1 MEILGGNGL
10 TNSNS
15 IDIICV
21 KREGGV
27 YGLKYPKKIVN
38 LRWAGGIFKPTG
50 EHFDVLLHM
59 VAEQYG
65 FKNAY
70 EMIIDNEQSH
80 KWVIYDKELASE
92 NRKIER
98 DL

>member
-1 MEILGGNGL
+1 M
-10 TNSNS
+10 
-15 IDIICV
+15 
-21 KREGGV
+21 
-27 YGLKYPKKIVN
+27 KYPKKIVN

-80 KWVIYDKELASE
+80 KWVIYDKGLTSE

>member
-1 MEILGGNGL
+1 M
-10 TNSNS
+10 
-15 IDIICV
+15 
-21 KREGGV
+21 K
-27 YGLKYPKKIVN
+27 KYPKDIVN
-38 LRWAGGIFKPTG
+38 LRWQSGIFIPTG
-50 EHFDVLLHM
+50 EHYDVLLHM

-70 EMIIDNEQSH
+70 EMIIDNENNH
-80 KWVIYDKELASE
+80 KWLIYDKELTSE